1 MAEVKNPKSEA
12 ASAKAP
18 AAKAAA
24 PKSKAAA
31 KEAPVKAAPKAP
43 EKTAAPKAAVPK
55 ASVPKPKS
63 PAKTAAGPKVK
74 VRLVRSGIGTP
85 KDQRA
90 TLRGLGLT
98 RMQQERELKDSPALR
113 GMMSKVRHL
122 ISVDGQPAA

>member
-1 MAEVKNPKSEA
+1 MAGKKTTAQAKQSARETTGANRAGARKS
-12 ASAKAP
+12 
-18 AAKAAA
+18 KAAQATGAA
-24 PKSKAAA
+24 PSSSTPKARKSKAAA
-31 KEAPVKAAPKAP
+31 GG
-43 EKTAAPKAAVPK
+43 KT
-55 ASVPKPKS
+55 
-63 PAKTAAGPKVK
+63 VK

-113 GMMSKVRHL
+113 GMMFKVRHL

>member
-1 MAEVKNPKSEA
+1 MAEKKTTAQAKQSARERGSAQWAAGPGRTAAQPKG
-12 ASAKAP
+12 P
-18 AAKAAA
+18 G
-24 PKSKAAA
+24 
-31 KEAPVKAAPKAP
+31 VQAAPKAR
-43 EKTAAPKAAVPK
+43 KTKAPKTKAA
-55 ASVPKPKS
+55 
-63 PAKTAAGPKVK
+63 AAGKTVK